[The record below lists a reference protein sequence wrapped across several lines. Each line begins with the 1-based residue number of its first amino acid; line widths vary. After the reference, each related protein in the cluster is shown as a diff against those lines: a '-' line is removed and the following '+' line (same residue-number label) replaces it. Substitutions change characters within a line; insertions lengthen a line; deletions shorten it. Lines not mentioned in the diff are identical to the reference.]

1 MKTTDNKQ
9 NSRAQ
14 QPTEPIPE
22 EPTPELVQV
31 EPVPVNRP
39 LPRAVRIEITPEP
52 IVDEPEIISLTGCLR
67 TFYSGSLARTFQLI
81 SEILGFVVYVNHK
94 T

>member
-1 MKTTDNKQ
+1 MKTTDNEQ

-22 EPTPELVQV
+22 EPTPEFVQV

-52 IVDEPEIISLTGCLR
+52 IVDEPEIISLTGC
-67 TFYSGSLARTFQLI
+67 
-81 SEILGFVVYVNHK
+81 SENSSRFNRMIFFFNFPSK
-94 T
+94 SFF